1 MQLLVSLMSK
11 SGLRCLLIRFQTAFA
26 VCLVVFLF
34 GCSQTKDTFINRNC
48 HNLSAHYNGYY
59 NAGLK
64 IDEGKAKLAE
74 LHTDAYDRVL
84 RVFPYASVEKAKQVY
99 PQMDD
104 AIKRLSTSISKHTMY
119 DKHGNEKPSSE
130 HWIDDNWILYGQA
143 MFFKHEYFQAMDAFV
158 YVEAT
163 YKNDPGRFLASMW
176 IAKTYLELTQLD
188 LAEDKLD
195 YLRNT
200 PDFPKRNRWEL
211 EATQADYFVQVHN
224 NLKAIEHLQRAA
236 ILAPK
241 REDRIR
247 FLFILAQLNQKEEHF
262 PEAFKIYSKV
272 IKMNPKY
279 EMDFNARINRARCF
293 DATSGGGEQ
302 VKRELERLKNDPKNK
317 DYLDQIYF
325 ALSGIAKKEGRSDE
339 EVELLNKSIQSST
352 NNKNQKALSYLE
364 LAKIK
369 FAIPEYKPSQLY
381 YDSVIA
387 NLSNDYPD
395 YSEILQRR
403 NSLTKLVKYLNIISR
418 EDSLQQL
425 AKMSPEQQMQVAAA
439 LLKKREEE
447 EKKKKSKKRH
457 RKPRSVKQRSI
468 FLFF

>member
-1 MQLLVSLMSK
+1 MSK

-224 NLKAIEHLQRAA
+224 NAKAIEHLQRAA

-352 NNKNQKALSYLE
+352 NNNNNTNNNTTIDFTINITEAAYASLNTTVGFYVDKTKNIII
-364 LAKIK
+364 AKT
-369 FAIPEYKPSQLY
+369 
-381 YDSVIA
+381 
-387 NLSNDYPD
+387 LSNEFIAVSSLCTQQQATVDFQANNNRFYCSAHGSTFSTTGAVINGPAAVALKQYKTTLTGNNLRI
-395 YSEILQRR
+395 YS
-403 NSLTKLVKYLNIISR
+403 
-418 EDSLQQL
+418 
-425 AKMSPEQQMQVAAA
+425 
-439 LLKKREEE
+439 
-447 EKKKKSKKRH
+447 
-457 RKPRSVKQRSI
+457 
-468 FLFF
+468 